1 MPLPQITTP
10 EFTTTLPSTGERL
23 SFRPFLVKEEKILL
37 MAQEGKDKQEIQ
49 TAILNILE
57 ECIKTPLTV
66 HDLPLFDIE
75 WLFLQLRAK
84 SVGEVIDLKIKHIEN
99 KECNYP
105 NPVEVNL
112 EEVKMKND
120 PNHNNII
127 MIDDSIGVTMRY
139 PSLKLLGDKD
149 PATTKM
155 SDVFNIMCDCVL
167 NVFDKDQVYNDFT
180 PTELDKFIGDLDQKQ
195 LTKFMDFFQTM
206 PKLQH
211 TIKYK
216 CEKCGEEVEHELN
229 GLLDFFSLV

>member
-10 EFTTTLPSTGERL
+10 EFTTTLPSTGEKIV
-23 SFRPFLVKEEKILL
+23 FRPFLVKEEKILL

-112 EEVKMKND
+112 EE
-120 PNHNNII
+120 
-127 MIDDSIGVTMRY
+127 
-139 PSLKLLGDKD
+139 
-149 PATTKM
+149 M
-155 SDVFNIMCDCVL
+155 SEVFNIMCDCVL

-195 LTKFMDFFQTM
+195 LTKFMNFFQTM

>member
-1 MPLPQITTP
+1 
-10 EFTTTLPSTGERL
+10 
-23 SFRPFLVKEEKILL
+23 
-37 MAQEGKDKQEIQ
+37 
-49 TAILNILE
+49 
-57 ECIKTPLTV
+57 
-66 HDLPLFDIE
+66 
-75 WLFLQLRAK
+75 
-84 SVGEVIDLKIKHIEN
+84 
-99 KECNYP
+99 
-105 NPVEVNL
+105 
-112 EEVKMKND
+112 MKND
-120 PNHNNII
+120 PNHSNIV

-155 SDVFNIMCDCVL
+155 SEVFNIMCDCVL

-195 LTKFMDFFQTM
+195 LTKFMNFFQTM